1 MSRPDDS
8 SSSGRKPCSL
18 SPTGGEGL
26 NAWLAHLETRNV
38 DAIVLG
44 LDRVRAVAERLA
56 LQPAFPLI
64 TVGGTNGKGSVCAY
78 LDAMLAA
85 AGYRVGCYTSPHLL
99 RYNERVRI
107 AGDEASDAD
116 LCRAFGAVEA
126 ARGATPLTYF
136 EQGTLA
142 ALWLFQEAG
151 IDVAVLEVGLGGR
164 LDAVNLWDADC
175 AVVTSIDLDHQAFL
189 GDTREQIGFEKAGIY
204 RGGRPAI
211 CGDPTP
217 PASLLAHAAII
228 GADLLRVGTDIRAEV
243 NEDGWSCRVRDTVFP
258 ALPRPAMAGAHQ
270 YGNAASAIAALHL
283 LRERLPVPMSAIR
296 AGVARARQPGR
307 FQVIG
312 QAPLRLLDVAH
323 NPHAARALAAN
334 LGNLHPQGVRRIRKA
349 AEPPTGKIHAVF
361 AMLAD
366 KDVEGVIGP
375 LAAHVDFWHVAGLAG
390 PRGLSGPALAA
401 RLAVRSLPHQVHADV
416 AAAWHAACRL
426 AGPAD
431 TIAAFGSFH
440 TVAEVMAAI
449 TTSKNPHG

>member
-1 MSRPDDS
+1 VNPPRDLA
-8 SSSGRKPCSL
+8 G
-18 SPTGGEGL
+18 
-26 NAWLAHLETRNV
+26 WLAHLETRNV

-44 LDRVRAVAERLA
+44 LDRVRTVAERLA
-56 LQPAFPLI
+56 LHPGFPLI
-64 TVGGTNGKGSVCAY
+64 TIGGTNGKGSACAY
-78 LDAMLAA
+78 LDTMLAA

-142 ALWLFQEAG
+142 ALWLFREAG

-175 AVVTSIDLDHQAFL
+175 AVVTSVDLDHQAFL
-189 GDTREQIGFEKAGIY
+189 GNSREQIGFEKAGIY
-204 RGGRPAI
+204 RGDRPAV
-211 CGDPTP
+211 CGDPNP
-217 PASLLAHAAII
+217 PASLLAHAADI
-228 GADLLRVGTDIRAEV
+228 GADLLRVGTDIRVEV
-243 NEDGWSCRVRDTVFP
+243 NEDGWRCRVRDAVFA

-270 YGNAASAIAALHL
+270 YGNAACAIAALHL
-283 LRERLPVPMSAIR
+283 LREHLPVPMSAIR
-296 AGVARARQPGR
+296 AGVAGARQPGR
-307 FQVIG
+307 FQVVG

-349 AEPPTGKIHAVF
+349 AEPPTAPQPPTGKTHAVF

-375 LAAHVDFWHVAGLAG
+375 LAPHVDFWHVAGLAG
-390 PRGLSGPALAA
+390 PRGLSGPDLGA
-401 RLAVRSLPHQVHADV
+401 RLTARSLPHQVHADV

-449 TTSKNPHG
+449 TPSTNSHG